1 MSNALLDNIIADVRD
16 DNQREY
22 RDFFNIK
29 DKFLIHCH
37 INDDKKTGYIVFIDY
52 DNDLDYIDKRE
63 HKDWSDDEN
72 LKFSRYIAKLQIAE
86 ATPHLNLSEEQIMAF
101 KRKLGGGY
109 ILALERNFD
118 GIDNVIEDALTFLRQ
133 RNIETA
139 RTKILESAGV
149 ITALLVVAGIALYLS
164 ENDNKWCYG
173 ILFGVLGAYTS
184 IWTRYGRMTMTGLAT
199 IWLHYLESVSRLF
212 VGSVFGVVAMFAIK
226 CGIILSDIGQD
237 VEIYAYSLTSFAA
250 GFSERFIPSLIEKIV
265 NEKVIDN
272 ETTNHNN

>member
-1 MSNALLDNIIADVRD
+1 MLLGNVGLR
-16 DNQREY
+16 Y
-22 RDFFNIK
+22 G
-29 DKFLIHCH
+29 LTG
-37 INDDKKTGYIVFIDY
+37 KTDIYG
-52 DNDLDYIDKRE
+52 
-63 HKDWSDDEN
+63 
-72 LKFSRYIAKLQIAE
+72 
-86 ATPHLNLSEEQIMAF
+86 NLSY
-101 KRKLGGGY
+101 LWNS
-109 ILALERNFD
+109 ERNFD

-164 ENDNKWCYG
+164 ENDNKWYYG

-265 NEKVIDN
+265 NEKVIEN
-272 ETTNHNN
+272 ETTNHNNE